1 MLVQRTGLDFFL
13 SLLIRLTFIQ
23 GAIAEAGG
31 IKALVDL
38 IFKWPRGG
46 DGVLVRAL
54 IFLVFWEPVRVNLHT
69 PQLIPW
75 GPQDNR
81 WEIPWWL

>member
-1 MLVQRTGLDFFL
+1 MIILF
-13 SLLIRLTFIQ
+13 Q

-46 DGVLVRAL
+46 DGVLVRASIL
-54 IFLVFWEPVRVNLHT
+54 CHMFKI
-69 PQLIPW
+69 
-75 GPQDNR
+75 
-81 WEIPWWL
+81 